1 MKYNHT
7 FVVLAY
13 KESQYLEEC
22 IKSVLNQTV
31 KTNVVIATS
40 TPNDFISKTAK
51 KYKLDVIVND
61 SKEKGIGND
70 FNFAAHCVDSEL
82 VTIAHQDDIYDSNYA
97 EEIIKNYKKYNDAI
111 IIFPHYYE
119 IKNGKKVLTNT
130 NLKIK
135 KVLLTLIKCKP
146 LANTRFIKRS
156 CIAFGN
162 AIGCPSV
169 TFITNKM
176 PKEIFKNNFKCN
188 IDWEAW
194 ENLSKLKGK
203 FIYVNKQLMGHRVHE
218 ESTTTEIIKENIRTK
233 EDLEMFKKFW
243 PGFIAKILNNF
254 YKNSEKGNNVKT
266 HN

>member
-1 MKYNHT
+1 MKTHA

-22 IKSVLNQTV
+22 IKSVLNQTI

-40 TPNDFISKTAK
+40 TPNKFISSIAK
-51 KYKLDVIVND
+51 KYKLKVIENK
-61 SKEKGIGND
+61 SNIKGIGED
-70 FNFAAHCVDSEL
+70 FNFAAHCVKTDL

-97 EEIIKNYKKYNDAI
+97 EEIIKNYKKDAI

-119 IKNGKKVLTNT
+119 IKNDKKVFTNT

-135 KVLLTLIKCKP
+135 KVLLTLVSCKP
-146 LANTRFIKRS
+146 LAHIKFVKRS

-162 AIGCPSV
+162 AISCPAV
-169 TFITNKM
+169 TFVSDKV
-176 PKEIFKNNFKCN
+176 PKKIFKNKFKCN

-194 ENLSKLKGK
+194 ENLSKIKGR
-203 FIYVNKQLMGHRVHE
+203 FVYINKQLMGHRVHE
-218 ESTTTEIIKENIRTK
+218 DSTTTEIIKENIRTK

-243 PGFIAKILNNF
+243 PTFIAKILNKF
-254 YKNSEKGNNVKT
+254 YKKSENDNQV
-266 HN
+266 